1 MARSTRASSPPSS
14 SVKRVTRGNVSPPSP
29 PKPTVIKPSREVIRS
44 NVLELHKAG
53 LSYRQIADQLGL
65 LWHTVRAIHVR
76 YSARGG
82 TQDSP
87 RSGRPT
93 KVSSTAAVNIV
104 QQIKTG
110 DSHTA
115 TEVAATMRKWKHCD
129 VTADT
134 IRNGLRREEDWL
146 NVVFSDETALY
157 LYRNN
162 NSGRVWRVWGA
173 PLDDRSVQG
182 TVKFGGG
189 HINVWGAISRYG
201 ISFFSELGDRMNG
214 DVYLSFLNERLKD
227 SLAAWGND
235 PNLIFMQDNA
245 PCHKR
250 KDVMKWF
257 KNQNLTLLEW
267 PANSPDLNP
276 IEHAWNMVKNA
287 VYKQREITNQDM
299 LWERFQ
305 EVYHKVLTVEVCTSL
320 ISSMP
325 RRIKAVLDAQ
335 GGYTKY

>member
-1 MARSTRASSPPSS
+1 MSLQR
-14 SVKRVTRGNVSPPSP
+14 
-29 PKPTVIKPSREVIRS
+29 
-44 NVLELHKAG
+44 
-53 LSYRQIADQLGL
+53 
-65 LWHTVRAIHVR
+65 
-76 YSARGG
+76 
-82 TQDSP
+82 
-87 RSGRPT
+87 RSGTCCGGR
-93 KVSSTAAVNIV
+93 VFFV
-104 QQIKTG
+104 
-110 DSHTA
+110 
-115 TEVAATMRKWKHCD
+115 
-129 VTADT
+129 
-134 IRNGLRREEDWL
+134 RRRSKKARLLQRHKDARFAFARAHANWTVEDWL

-214 DVYLSFLNERLKD
+214 DVYLSVLNEELKD

-325 RRIKAVLDAQ
+325 RRIKAVLDAH

>member
-1 MARSTRASSPPSS
+1 MARSTSASSPPSS

-93 KVSSTAAVNIV
+93 KVSSTAAVKKARLLQRHKNARLAFARAHANWTV
-104 QQIKTG
+104 
-110 DSHTA
+110 
-115 TEVAATMRKWKHCD
+115 
-129 VTADT
+129 
-134 IRNGLRREEDWL
+134 EDWL

-189 HINVWGAISRYG
+189 HINVWGAISRCG

-214 DVYLSFLNERLKD
+214 DVYLSVLNEELKD

-287 VYKQREITNQDM
+287 VYKQQEITNQDM

-325 RRIKAVLDAQ
+325 RRIKAVLDAH

>member
-110 DSHTA
+110 ESQTA
-115 TEVAATMRKWKHCD
+115 TEVAATMRKWKLCD
-129 VTADT
+129 VTTDT
-134 IRNGLRREEDWL
+134 IRNGLRREGLFCAAKEQQL
-146 NVVFSDETALY
+146 CLFVACV
-157 LYRNN
+157 
-162 NSGRVWRVWGA
+162 GA

-214 DVYLSFLNERLKD
+214 DVYLSVLNEELKD

-257 KNQNLTLLEW
+257 NNQNLTLLEW

-325 RRIKAVLDAQ
+325 RRIKAVLDAH